1 MLHARSPSL
10 WEGCDGPMDDG
21 THIEPHW
28 DLAEQSAP
36 ALDDDHRVT
45 W

>member
-1 MLHARSPSL
+1 
-10 WEGCDGPMDDG
+10 MDDG

-28 DLAEQSAP
+28 GLAAGSAP
-36 ALDDDHRVT
+36 ALDVDQRVN

>member
-1 MLHARSPSL
+1 
-10 WEGCDGPMDDG
+10 MDDG

-28 DLAEQSAP
+28 DLAAQSAP
-36 ALDDDHRVT
+36 ALDVDQRVT